1 MFIILKPDA
10 HIKRW
15 LKILSSFKITGIH
28 FRGKGES
35 WVREHYSHIPEEAI
49 KRNIEFFASGECV
62 GFDLDIEKNSF
73 DFVRRYLRSKRV
85 TNKSRIERNNIHVPD
100 SIEVSEKEKE
110 LFCEN

>member
-1 MFIILKPDA
+1 MFVILKPDA

-28 FRGKGES
+28 FRRKGES

-62 GFDLDIEKNSF
+62 GFDLDIKSEMF
-73 DFVRRYLRSKRV
+73 LATRRYLRAKRI
-85 TNKSRIERNNIHVPD
+85 TDKSRIERNNIHVPD
-100 SIEVSEKEKE
+100 SIEVSEKERE
-110 LFCEN
+110 LFLET